1 MTNSLKLLLLALESC
16 RPGQVDAM
24 LELAREE
31 KLALT
36 DLAADAVKSMLDGL
50 SPASRLDAVRQF
62 REMGINLEDV
72 V

>member
-1 MTNSLKLLLLALESC
+1 MTNSLKLLLFVLESC

>member
-1 MTNSLKLLLLALESC
+1 MTNSLKLLLFVLESC
-16 RPGQVDAM
+16 RPGQVDEP

-31 KLALT
+31 NLALT
-36 DLAADAVKSMLDGL
+36 GVAAEAVKTMMDYLC
-50 SPASRLDAVRQF
+50 PASRLDAVRQF